1 MPSLEDV
8 KLFIERRL
16 AFVERAKDRR
26 FLKHLHA
33 MNENGGAPVVRA
45 GGPVVSLTSYGKRV
59 ETVYLTI
66 ESIAA
71 GSLLPSE
78 IVLWLD
84 DEKRFNSLPTSL
96 QKLKKRGLTIN
107 LTNNYGPHTKYYPFV
122 DSRAEFPTPL
132 VTADD
137 DIIYPTYWLQYLVD
151 AYARNPQVVN
161 CHRAR
166 VIALDGDELAP
177 YLQWDLCESTEP
189 AWHHFLNGVSG
200 VIYPPKLLAAL
211 KDAGTAFVDCCPK
224 ADDVWLH
231 AIALRQGY
239 RVMQIGKRAMHFAVV
254 PGSEEIAL
262 FPTNMASGND
272 SQIKKTYTREDIR
285 RIAEG
290 AKNLAGQPSDVVQL

>member
-1 MPSLEDV
+1 MPSLEYF
-8 KLFIERRL
+8 KRFLERRL
-16 AFVERAKDRR
+16 AFLERAHDRR
-26 FLKHLHA
+26 FLKRLHA
-33 MNENGGAPVVRA
+33 TNETGSLPVVKA

-59 ETVYLTI
+59 ETVYLTV

-78 IVLWLD
+78 LVLWLD
-84 DEKRFNSLPTSL
+84 DAKLFDALPPSLERL
-96 QKLKKRGLTIN
+96 VRRGLTIN

-122 DSRAEFPTPL
+122 ESREAFPTPL

-137 DIIYPTYWLQYLVD
+137 DIIYPTSWLAELVA
-151 AYARNPQVVN
+151 AYTRNPSVVN

-166 VIALDGDELAP
+166 VIALDGEELAP
-177 YLQWDLCESTEP
+177 YLQWHLCESTEP

-211 KDAGTAFVDCCPK
+211 KAAGTAFVDCCPK

-231 AIALRQGY
+231 ATALRQGY
-239 RVMQIGKRAMHFAVV
+239 RVVQIGKRPMHFPIV

-272 SQIKKTYTREDIR
+272 SQIKKTYTREDIM

-290 AKNLAGQPSDVVQL
+290 AKNLAGIPMLAGRG